1 MVRLSK
7 VAGMASFSFW
17 FKELRRQG
25 KPGSHILPGF
35 TGSRSRGLCTPCKTH
50 RDGLLRWKRD
60 PELASRFVKKNKN
73 FHVFGV
79 CMGSLS
85 SPELS
90 GWDDCGQLSNPYK
103 EREPDWYLPRGG
115 QDKVES
121 PSKHF
126 PPVMGGEPTKFYPG
140 EGKESGRQSY

>member
-1 MVRLSK
+1 
-7 VAGMASFSFW
+7 
-17 FKELRRQG
+17 
-25 KPGSHILPGF
+25 
-35 TGSRSRGLCTPCKTH
+35 
-50 RDGLLRWKRD
+50 
-60 PELASRFVKKNKN
+60 
-73 FHVFGV
+73 
-79 CMGSLS
+79 MGSLS

-90 GWDDCGQLSNPYK
+90 GLDGLSGNCIIHTK
-103 EREPDWYLPRGG
+103 KGNLIGICHKNLRGG